1 MPVTVGSVTGLETSG
16 ARISTRV
23 VFVALGLLAAVISEI
38 VARCSLAPG
47 QLRRHLSTNGIITNL
62 IPFRTLNNFLISQIL
77 IAVIH
82 WFILYFFII
91 WLDTLKMLNFRYSV
105 GGVSNV
111 ASSMANW
118 MFTEMLFVLFCSLTK
133 VKEHTKRKMAA
144 WWQEQEVRREAVR
157 ACFQIV
163 VGTGR
168 ICNPQSVRSLWQTS
182 HEESVSDR
190 DNQPG
195 IVGQQLATF
204 YPREQQ
210 QEQVGQE
217 NPKNLSAKYPQ
228 FEVRY
233 RSDHDQHEEVTE
245 TNPDLEASGS
255 TNHMKTKYS
264 KFEARCRSDHDQYEE
279 DRDTSSNLETRVN
292 TNHLKTKYPQFE
304 ARYQSDHD
312 QYEEDRDTSPN
323 LETRVDT
330 NYLKKTI
337 CSNKIQLEAVGF
349 SIGHFETGE
358 KSEIKFEYDQTEVRQ
373 IKTIKDSVLQETLNS
388 LEAAEKSDKY
398 QQEGNFKMKENPPSD
413 YARNGRLNL
422 LEVRPQNPQQSRA
435 KGGCQHCQHEVTDL
449 ESQVKAI
456 WPRPR
461 VILVMSAG
469 NQDTT
474 ACSHR
479 GEQTEE
485 DERGV
490 EGQRDEDGEL
500 EREKEVEVERY
511 KEVKEKQLAEG

>member
-91 WLDTLKMLNFRYSV
+91 WLDTLNMLNFRYSV

-157 ACFQIV
+157 GCFQIV

-217 NPKNLSAKYPQ
+217 NPKNLSAKYPK

-323 LETRVDT
+323 LETRVNT

-337 CSNKIQLEAVGF
+337 HSNKIQLEAVGF

-373 IKTIKDSVLQETLNS
+373 IKTIKDLVLQETLNS

-398 QQEGNFKMKENPPSD
+398 QQEGNFKVKENPPSD

-490 EGQRDEDGEL
+490 EGQRDEDGEV